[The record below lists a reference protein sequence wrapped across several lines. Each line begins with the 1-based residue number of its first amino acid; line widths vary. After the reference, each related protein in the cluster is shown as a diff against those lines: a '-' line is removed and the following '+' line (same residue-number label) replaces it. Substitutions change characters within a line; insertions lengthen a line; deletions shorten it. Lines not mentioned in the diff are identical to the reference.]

1 MDISFKHI
9 YQQSVQIAE
18 STPEMPRVTGRQ
30 QHCSNL
36 SSFSVEDYFK
46 KTVATP
52 LLDHII
58 TSMKDRFTAAA
69 IVASSL
75 LGVIP
80 SVCCSREVN
89 MERAIESTKMT
100 CPALS

>member
-18 STPEMPRVTGRQ
+18 GVSTTPEMPRVTGRQ
-30 QHCSNL
+30 QHCSNP

-46 KTVATP
+46 KTVAIP

-58 TSMKDRFTAAA
+58 TSIKDRFTKQ
-69 IVASSL
+69 L
-75 LGVIP
+75 LWHHPCWELYHLCAVQEKLIWKEPLKVQG
-80 SVCCSREVN
+80 
-89 MERAIESTKMT
+89 
-100 CPALS
+100 